1 MCRLFAG
8 KDKRISDLVKVQREV
23 TLTKKDLE
31 ALQKEVVSQREW
43 QKRRG
48 TPDWT
53 EKDELLYAI
62 QKRLRE
68 LRVKYGEEDYDAEFN
83 GDIDKP
89 LSITAEIRE
98 RAGGG
103 QVACGRD
110 VI

>member
-8 KDKRISDLVKVQREV
+8 KGERMKDLIKLQVEV
-23 TLTKKDLE
+23 TLTQKDMT
-31 ALQKEVVSQREW
+31 ALQKEVEQQREF
-43 QKRRG
+43 QKKRG

-53 EKDELLYAI
+53 EKDELRYGI
-62 QKRLRE
+62 EKRLRE

-89 LSITAEIRE
+89 LSITAEIRGRE
-98 RAGGG
+98 ECR
-103 QVACGRD
+103 QMACGCD

>member
-1 MCRLFAG
+1 MN
-8 KDKRISDLVKVQREV
+8 DLVKVQIEV

-31 ALQKEVVSQREW
+31 ALQKEVEQQRAW

-48 TPDWT
+48 KPDWT
-53 EKDELLYAI
+53 EKDELLYGV

-83 GDIDKP
+83 ADIDKP
-89 LSITAEIRE
+89 LSITAEVRGRE
-98 RAGGG
+98 ECR
-103 QVACGRD
+103 QMACSRN

>member
-1 MCRLFAG
+1 MCRLFVG
-8 KDKRISDLVKVQREV
+8 KGKRMNDLVKVQLEV
-23 TLTKKDLE
+23 TLTKKDLKV
-31 ALQKEVVSQREW
+31 LQKEVAQQREW

-62 QKRLRE
+62 QKRMRQ

-89 LSITAEIRE
+89 LSITAEIRGRE
-98 RAGGG
+98 ECR
-103 QVACGRD
+103 QMACGRN

>member
-8 KDKRISDLVKVQREV
+8 KGKRMNDLVKVQLEV

-31 ALQKEVVSQREW
+31 VLQKEVEQQRMW

-53 EKDELLYAI
+53 EKDELLYGV

-83 GDIDKP
+83 ADIDKP
-89 LSITAEIRE
+89 LPINAEVRGRE
-98 RAGGG
+98 ECRKM
-103 QVACGRD
+103 ACGRN